1 MLQLQGTKQLSSVHY
16 CDFCGKKNTRKSTHV
31 KHVILCEV
39 LHSTKRERV
48 CEEEES
54 SDIPSRRQLYEII
67 QEMAMKY
74 SIMEKKMEEMQKWV
88 DKKKKKIN
96 IIEWLNVNKSL
107 EINDNSYKDWVSR
120 LIITEEHVR
129 TLMEQNIVE
138 TIIKIFRDNLNC
150 EREKEKENKYKN
162 PIICFTQKANIFY
175 ICDENISNSNNIT
188 WKKQS
193 NEEYILLIQKIH
205 SLIWRE
211 LIEWK
216 KLNKENIE
224 NNDKIA
230 DLYNKTII
238 KLAGLNFEYDSA
250 ALTKI
255 KTQLYIYL
263 KLDVKQFIEY
273 EFEF

>member
-1 MLQLQGTKQLSSVHY
+1 MLQLQSNKQLSSVHH
-16 CDFCGKKNTRKSTHV
+16 CNFCGKKNTRKSTHV

-67 QEMAMKY
+67 QEIAFKY
-74 SIMEKKMEEMQKWV
+74 SIMETKMEEMQKWL

-96 IIEWLNVNKSL
+96 VIEWLNVNKCH
-107 EINDNSYKDWVSR
+107 EINDISYKDWVSR
-120 LIITEEHVR
+120 LQITEKHLQILIEENIVQSIIT
-129 TLMEQNIVE
+129 
-138 TIIKIFRDNLNC
+138 IFHDNLNC
-150 EREKEKENKYKN
+150 QREKEKEKEIKYKN
-162 PIICFTQKANIFY
+162 PIVCFTQKANIFY
-175 ICDENISNSNNIT
+175 ICDNNENNISNSNNIT

-216 KLNKENIE
+216 KKNKEEIE
-224 NNDKIA
+224 NNDKMC

-238 KLAGLNFEYDSA
+238 KIAGLNFDYDSA

-255 KTQLYIYL
+255 RTQLYNMNL
-263 KLDVKQFIEY
+263 NFNL
-273 EFEF
+273 